1 MQSSDDDSDDM
12 PVALSH
18 QLRRTKQQGPPSQT
32 DRRHLARAKTMNSSS
47 TSRNQGNLTRSNTE
61 HHRSRGHREERP
73 VPESSRKVDD
83 DNNDDSPVR
92 GRGTERNDRGAI
104 ANKPGKI
111 RTHDVRNIQADLHR
125 LQLASVQKIA
135 SRIYVID
142 SSKYVNLQLT
152 SLMTTAMVL
161 ESLRERAVIDQ
172 EQSWT
177 LFELA
182 NKVGVERPLR
192 DWEIVT
198 DILSTWDQDE
208 KNALLV
214 KKYSYKPTLTPESV
228 LGKNEFVPPS
238 GHLYFE
244 YKRGKW
250 HKRSFT
256 VKGNGIYLSRES
268 KKTGDAPIVPLAN
281 VDVYTLTIPIK
292 KAPTPFG
299 FILKAQQKARI
310 FENPEDFVFSFCAE
324 DMEQLKLWVLGL
336 RQNLAFYAS
345 NPARLLSPLKPLE
358 LPPLPQS
365 VVHKVL
371 SPSENTPLIDQQQLL
386 NSDPEPKPI
395 PSVSSEISKGSA
407 SKIHRSATLLERSMQ
422 TERIDDGNKVSVRRY
437 KSTRDIK
444 SSSRQAEPLVVGN
457 DVETDYR
464 RQPDMPPAKPI
475 MLRPSKSLGT
485 RRTANSSRHQDHSA
499 DVPRIGRSEDRRQL
513 DKGNISATNERY
525 SPIQPD
531 DGSSLLKL
539 NENFQ
544 FSDGSL
550 LQQASDTVVP
560 RGRSKSISR
569 DPRRVR
575 SQSRPRHASVSD
587 NNEQGSSATRSKS
600 LRRKPTVKGANDR
613 EPEAHPPLPKAS
625 GEDGPLLQLDLTPE
639 ASHTK
644 ALRDRQVKPL
654 ITF

>member
-18 QLRRTKQQGPPSQT
+18 QLRRTKDSGPPSQA
-32 DRRHLARAKTMNSSS
+32 DRRHLARAKTMNSGT
-47 TSRNQGNLTRSNTE
+47 TSRNQSNLTRSNTE
-61 HHRSRGHREERP
+61 HHKGRGYREERSAP
-73 VPESSRKVDD
+73 GSSKKDD
-83 DNNDDSPVR
+83 EDSSDDIPVR
-92 GRGTERNDRGAI
+92 GRGAERNDRGA

-111 RTHDVRNIQADLHR
+111 RTHDVRNVQADLHR

-214 KKYSYKPTLTPESV
+214 KKYSYKSTLTSESV
-228 LGKNEFVPPS
+228 LGKSEFVPPS
-238 GHLYFE
+238 GQLHFE

-256 VKGNGIYLSRES
+256 VKDNGIYLSRDS
-268 KKTGDAPIVPLAN
+268 KKAGDAPVVPLAN
-281 VDVYTLTIPIK
+281 VDVYTLTTPIK

-310 FENPEDFVFSFCAE
+310 FENPEDFVFSFCAD

-336 RQNLAFYAS
+336 RQVKATFYTS

-371 SPSENTPLIDQQQLL
+371 SPNEKTPLIDQQQLL
-386 NSDPEPKPI
+386 NAEPEPKLI
-395 PSVSSEISKGSA
+395 PSVSSEISKGST

-422 TERIDDGNKVSVRRY
+422 SERVDDGNKATVRRY
-437 KSTRDIK
+437 KSTREIN
-444 SSSRQAEPLVVGN
+444 SSSRQAEPLVGS
-457 DVETDYR
+457 DLEADYR
-464 RQPDMPPAKPI
+464 RQPDMPGKPV

-485 RRTANSSRHQDHSA
+485 RRTTNSSKYQDYSA
-499 DVPRIGRSEDRRQL
+499 DVPRVGRSEDRRQL
-513 DKGNISATNERY
+513 EKGNMSGSNERY
-525 SPIQPD
+525 SPVQSE
-531 DGSSLLKL
+531 DGSALVKL
-539 NENFQ
+539 NENFH
-544 FSDGSL
+544 FSEGSL

-569 DPRRVR
+569 DPRRGR

-587 NNEQGSSATRSKS
+587 SKEQGSSTTRSKS

-613 EPEAHPPLPKAS
+613 DTEVHPPLPKAS
-625 GEDGPLLQLDLTPE
+625 AEDGPLLQLDLTPE